1 MIRVVVVDD
10 DFRVANMHAGY
21 VTEVPGFEVVGTAHT
36 AHAAVEVATNSN
48 ADLMLLDEY
57 LPDAPGISVI
67 PQVACDVMMLTAAAD
82 SAVVRE
88 ALHLGAINYLLK
100 PFPQADLAARLR
112 AYARFRSQLTAKR
125 MLEQSEI
132 DRAVRTLHEG
142 DRVEAALPKGGS
154 SQTAQLVVDAVR
166 AAHRPVTATELAE
179 ELGISRGTAQ
189 RYLSDLAAQGRLAV
203 TLRYGTS
210 GRPEHL
216 YSWDASSAGRSL
228 RR

>member
-21 VTEVPGFEVVGTAHT
+21 VNEVPGFEVVGIAHT
-36 AHAAVEVATNSN
+36 AHAAVAVAANSS
-48 ADLMLLDEY
+48 ADLILLDQY
-57 LPDAPGISVI
+57 LPDAPGTTVI

-88 ALHLGAINYLLK
+88 ALHLGAVNYLLK
-100 PFPQADLAARLR
+100 PFPQADLAGRLQ
-112 AYARFRSQLTAKR
+112 AYARFRAQLTAKR
-125 MLEQSEI
+125 TLEQSEI
-132 DRAVRTLHEG
+132 DHAIRTLHEG
-142 DRVEAALPKGGS
+142 DRVKASLPRGGS
-154 SQTAQLVVDAVR
+154 SQTAQLVVEAVR
-166 AAHRPVTATELAE
+166 AAHHPVTALELAE

-203 TLRYGTS
+203 TLRYGSS

-216 YSWDASSAGRSL
+216 YSWDTSPAARPLGR
-228 RR
+228 

>member
-1 MIRVVVVDD
+1 MIRVAVVDD
-10 DFRVANMHAGY
+10 DFRVANIHAGY
-21 VTEVPGFEVVGTAHT
+21 VNEVPEFEVVGIAHT
-36 AHAAVEVATNSN
+36 AHAAVAVAANSS
-48 ADLMLLDEY
+48 ADLMLLDQY
-57 LPDAPGISVI
+57 LPDAPGTAVI

-88 ALHLGAINYLLK
+88 ALRLGAVNYLLK

-125 MLEQSEI
+125 TLEQSEI
-132 DRAVRTLHEG
+132 DHAIRTLHEG
-142 DRVEAALPKGGS
+142 DRVKAALPKGGS
-154 SQTAQLVVDAVR
+154 SQTAQLVVEAVR
-166 AAHRPVTATELAE
+166 TAHHPVTAMELAE

-203 TLRYGTS
+203 TLRYGSS

-216 YSWDASSAGRSL
+216 YSWDTSSAGPPL